1 MEALTFLTD
10 LSAPLVA
17 DTSVVINLIAT
28 GCAPAIVRALP
39 GRLVVVDAVP
49 AELDMGRRSGRHNA
63 DRLNELVDAKLVEI
77 VSLGDV
83 ATQHF
88 SALVI
93 GSAATTLDDGE
104 AATIAY
110 AVEQAGTAFIDERKA
125 IRICEDRYPELRV
138 GCTVDILV
146 HPDVQCHLGT
156 EALAVGIFNA
166 LQSGRMRVLPH
177 HLEQVV
183 GLIGYERAASCH
195 SLPRSIRL
203 SPQNS
208 ANASVLKRAR
218 Q

>member
-28 GCAPAIVRALP
+28 GCAAAIVRALP
-39 GRLVVVDAVP
+39 CRLVVVDAVP
-49 AELDMGRRSGRHNA
+49 AELDTGRRSGRHNA
-63 DRLNELVDAKLVEI
+63 DYLNELVAASLVEI

-83 ATQHF
+83 GTQHF
-88 SALVI
+88 SELVI
-93 GSAATTLDDGE
+93 GPAATTLDDGE

-125 IRICEDRYPELRV
+125 TRICADRYPELRI
-138 GCTVDILV
+138 GCTVDILLQ
-146 HPDVQCHLGT
+146 PDVQRHLGI

-166 LQSGRMRVLPH
+166 LQGGKMRVLPH

-183 GLIGYERAASCH
+183 GLIGYERAASCQ

-203 SPQNS
+203 SLQS
-208 ANASVLKRAR
+208 SHKRPL
-218 Q
+218 

>member
-1 MEALTFLTD
+1 MSPMEALTFLTD

-39 GRLVVVDAVP
+39 GRLVVVDIVP
-49 AELDMGRRSGRHNA
+49 AELDTGRQRGRHNA

-88 SALVI
+88 SELVI
-93 GSAATTLDDGE
+93 GAAATTLDDGE

-125 IRICEDRYPELRV
+125 TRICADRYPELRV

-146 HPDVQCHLGT
+146 HPDVQRHLGI
-156 EALAVGIFNA
+156 EALAGAMFSA
-166 LQSGRMRVLPH
+166 LQGGRMRVLPH
-177 HLEQVV
+177 HLEQVI
-183 GLIGYERAASCH
+183 GLIGSERAALCE
-195 SLPRSIRL
+195 SLPRSIRV
-203 SPQNS
+203 SVQNS
-208 ANASVLKRAR
+208 ANH
-218 Q
+218 QF